1 MLSDQAWMNFFTAG
15 GFILSLLSFI
25 LTLLV
30 LFRSRILAWLTFR
43 KAKKKQAI
51 KKALDEIESIT
62 SQPFD
67 PLRFAKEAFEWLRL
81 LLCNVAFVA
90 FLVFSVTLMGRAMT
104 DVSFTT
110 PWMKTFNTLLYSIAS
125 VFLGFSIVSLSE
137 LRRKLNIKLD
147 PQKAQKAIERLRT
160 TLEKLD

>member
-1 MLSDQAWMNFFTAG
+1 M
-15 GFILSLLSFI
+15 SLLSFI